1 MTYSLDYYCF
11 VFIMKL
17 KTAMVFHQ
25 RNITQ
30 LYNFEKQNF
39 FDLLTPVRAYWSQEL
54 RFRDLIDMMKCS
66 LVSLVV

>member
-1 MTYSLDYYCF
+1 
-11 VFIMKL
+11 
-17 KTAMVFHQ
+17 MVFHQ

-66 LVSLVV
+66 LVS

>member
-1 MTYSLDYYCF
+1 
-11 VFIMKL
+11 MKL

-39 FDLLTPVRAYWSQEL
+39 FDVLTPVRAYWSQEL
-54 RFRDLIDMMKCS
+54 CFRDLIDMMKCS
-66 LVSLVV
+66 LVS